1 MAAKIPPSAVEERRD
16 RGQKGDVLQIGPIQR
31 VQLFEVAHAQRGG
44 DGIDVGGAN
53 LQVLHEEVAAGR
65 RHGGIH
71 GDAHDPA
78 EASLPYAPL
87 DRLQE
92 VLRLELL
99 NGQLGIPRHPEGV
112 DFDDVHSG
120 EEAMQVGGDDLFHP
134 DEEPGWPRRVLL
146 GRLARHTD
154 GHEPRQGGGTP

>member
-1 MAAKIPPSAVEERRD
+1 
-16 RGQKGDVLQIGPIQR
+16 KGDILQIGPIQR

-44 DGIDVGGAN
+44 DGIDVGGAD
-53 LQVLHEEVAAGR
+53 LQVLHEDVPAGR
-65 RHGGIH
+65 RHGGVH
-71 GDAHDPA
+71 GDAHDTA
-78 EASLPYAPL
+78 EAAFPDAPL

-120 EEAMQVGGDDLFHP
+120 EEARQVGGDDLFHP
-134 DEEPGWPRRVLL
+134 DEV
-146 GRLARHTD
+146 
-154 GHEPRQGGGTP
+154 